1 MATPG
6 AWRNLTHDLRRLL
19 LSLAGIGFVV
29 LLMFMEMGF
38 SNGCFDTATHGYTL
52 FNADLVI
59 INRISTPASP
69 QRFLRDKLYLARRSP
84 VVANVIPMYV
94 QVGALWKIPG
104 EAGMRRVRVFGYD
117 TRQRPFW
124 PSEFAPRGDLQQ
136 PGAVLFDSRSRALL
150 GKPVPGTVT
159 ELNGRTISVVGLA
172 PMGADLDTD
181 GNLFL
186 DQSTFF
192 AIFGKGGK
200 GRLTPQDVDYG
211 LIQLRAGVD
220 PKQAAEE
227 LRTLLP
233 NDVRVLTLSDYC
245 DDVQRYWSR
254 NTAVGFLF
262 NMGVVVGFLIGMIVC
277 YQILFTDISNNLLPF
292 ATLKA
297 MGYRTGYLVKLVL
310 EQATFLALLGFV
322 LGVSAAWFLYWIMES
337 QTGLTMALTP
347 LRIATILLLTLVMCL
362 VAGLM
367 ALYRVIRI
375 DPADCF

>member
-1 MATPG
+1 MTTPI
-6 AWRNLTHDLRRLL
+6 AWRNLTHNLRRLM

-38 SNGCFDTATHGYTL
+38 SNGCFDTAAHSYTL
-52 FNADLVI
+52 FDADLVI
-59 INRISTPASP
+59 INRISTPASS
-69 QRFLRDKLYLARRSP
+69 QRFMRERLYLARRSP
-84 VVANVIPMYV
+84 AVADVIPMYV
-94 QVGALWKIPG
+94 YVGALWKIPG
-104 EAGMRRVRVFGYD
+104 DAGLRRVRVFGYD

-124 PSEFAPRGDLQQ
+124 PSEFAPRDDLRQ
-136 PGAVLFDSRSRALL
+136 PGAALFDSRSRALL

-159 ELNGRTISVVGLA
+159 ELNGRRIRIVGLA

-192 AIFGKGGK
+192 AIFGKSGLIP
-200 GRLTPQDVDYG
+200 RNVDYG
-211 LIQLRAGVD
+211 LIRLRAGVD
-220 PKQAAEE
+220 PEQAVEE
-227 LRTLLP
+227 LRKLLP
-233 NDVRVLTLSDYC
+233 DDVRVLTLSDYC
-245 DDVQRYWSR
+245 DDVKMYWSR

-297 MGYRTGYLVKLVL
+297 MGYRTGFLIKLVM

-322 LGVSAAWFLYWIMES
+322 LGLIGARFLYWVMES
-337 QTGLTMALTP
+337 QTGLSMALTP
-347 LRIATILLLTLVMCL
+347 YRIVTILLLTLVMCL

>member
-1 MATPG
+1 MAIPV
-6 AWRNLTHDLRRLL
+6 AWRNLTHNLRRLM

-59 INRISTPASP
+59 VNRISTPASP
-69 QRFLRDKLYLARRSP
+69 QRFLRERLYQARRSP
-84 VVANVIPMYV
+84 TVADVIPVYV
-94 QVGALWKIPG
+94 QVGAQWKIPG
-104 EAGMRRVRVFGYD
+104 DTGLRRVRVFGYD
-117 TRQRPFW
+117 TRQRPFR
-124 PSEFAPRGDLQQ
+124 PPEFAPRDDLRQ
-136 PGAVLFDSRSRALL
+136 PGAVLFDSRSRTLL

-159 ELNGRTISVVGLA
+159 ELNGRTIKIVSLT

-192 AIFGKGGK
+192 AIFGKNG
-200 GRLTPQDVDYG
+200 LTPLNVDYG
-211 LIQLRAGVD
+211 LIQLRTGVD
-220 PKQAAEE
+220 PEQAVEE
-227 LRTLLP
+227 LRKLLP
-233 NDVRVLTLSDYC
+233 DDVRVLTLSDYC
-245 DDVQRYWSR
+245 GDVQTYWSR

-297 MGYRTGYLVKLVL
+297 MGYRTGYLIKVVL

-322 LGVSAAWFLYWIMES
+322 LGLIAAWFLYWLMES
-337 QTGLTMALTP
+337 QTGLAMALTP
-347 LRIATILLLTLVMCL
+347 FRIATILWLTLVMCL

-367 ALYRVIRI
+367 ALYRVLRI

>member
-1 MATPG
+1 MAVPL
-6 AWRNLTHDLRRLL
+6 AWRNLTHNLRRLL

-38 SNGCFDTATHGYTL
+38 SNGCFDTASHGYTL

-59 INRISTPASP
+59 VNRISTPASP
-69 QRFLRDKLYLARRSP
+69 QRFVRERLYQARQSRA
-84 VVANVIPMYV
+84 VADVIPMYM
-94 QVGALWKIPG
+94 QVGALWRIPG
-104 EAGMRRVRVFGYD
+104 AVGLRRVRVFGFD

-124 PSEFAPRGDLQQ
+124 PSEFAPRNDLRQ

-150 GKPVPGTVT
+150 GKPAPGAVT
-159 ELNGRTISVVGLA
+159 QLNGRTINVVGLV

-181 GNLFL
+181 GNLFM

-192 AIFGKGGK
+192 AIFGENNN
-200 GRLTPQDVDYG
+200 GRLTPLEVDYG
-211 LIQLRAGVD
+211 LIQLQPGID
-220 PKQAAEE
+220 PRQAAEE
-227 LRTLLP
+227 LRRLLP
-233 NDVRVLTLSDYC
+233 DDVRVLTLSDYC
-245 DDVQRYWSR
+245 DDVQSYWSR

-277 YQILFTDISNNLLPF
+277 YQILFTDISANLLPF

-297 MGYRTGYLVKLVL
+297 MGYRTGPLVRLVL

-322 LGVSAAWFLYWIMES
+322 PGLIGAGFLYRVMES

-347 LRIATILLLTLVMCL
+347 LRVATILLLTLVMCL

>member
-1 MATPG
+1 
-6 AWRNLTHDLRRLL
+6 
-19 LSLAGIGFVV
+19 
-29 LLMFMEMGF
+29 
-38 SNGCFDTATHGYTL
+38 
-52 FNADLVI
+52 
-59 INRISTPASP
+59 
-69 QRFLRDKLYLARRSP
+69 
-84 VVANVIPMYV
+84 
-94 QVGALWKIPG
+94 
-104 EAGMRRVRVFGYD
+104 
-117 TRQRPFW
+117 
-124 PSEFAPRGDLQQ
+124 
-136 PGAVLFDSRSRALL
+136 
-150 GKPVPGTVT
+150 
-159 ELNGRTISVVGLA
+159 
-172 PMGADLDTD
+172 
-181 GNLFL
+181 
-186 DQSTFF
+186 
-192 AIFGKGGK
+192 
-200 GRLTPQDVDYG
+200 

-233 NDVRVLTLSDYC
+233 DDVRVLTLADYC
-245 DDVQRYWSR
+245 NDVQMYWSR

-322 LGVSAAWFLYWIMES
+322 LGVSAAWLLYWIMES

>member
-1 MATPG
+1 MAIPL
-6 AWRNLTHDLRRLL
+6 AWRNMTHNLRRLL
-19 LSLAGIGFVV
+19 LSLAGISFVV

-69 QRFLRDKLYLARRSP
+69 QRFLRERLYLARRSP
-84 VVANVIPMYV
+84 AVANVIPMYV
-94 QVGALWKIPG
+94 QVGAQWKIPG
-104 EAGMRRVRVFGYD
+104 NAGLRRVRVFGYD

-124 PSEFAPRGDLQQ
+124 PPEFAPRDDLRE
-136 PGAVLFDSRSRALL
+136 PGTVLFDSRSRALL
-150 GKPVPGTVT
+150 GKPAPGTIT
-159 ELNGRTISVVGLA
+159 ELNGRTIKVVGLV

-186 DQSTFF
+186 DEGTFF
-192 AIFGKGGK
+192 AIFGKTDK
-200 GRLTPQDVDYG
+200 GRTTPLDVDYG
-211 LIQLRAGVD
+211 LIQLRAGIDV
-220 PKQAAEE
+220 KQAVED
-227 LRTLLP
+227 LRKLLP
-233 NDVRVLTLSDYC
+233 DDVRVLTLSDYC
-245 DDVQRYWSR
+245 DDVQLYWSR

-297 MGYRTGYLVKLVL
+297 MGYRTGHLVKVVL
-310 EQATFLALLGFV
+310 EQATILALMGFV
-322 LGVSAAWFLYWIMES
+322 LGLIGAWFLYWVMES

-347 LRIATILLLTLVMCL
+347 LRMATIMLLTLVMCL
-362 VAGLM
+362 AAGLM
-367 ALYRVIRI
+367 ALYKVIRI

>member
-1 MATPG
+1 MATPL
-6 AWRNLTHDLRRLL
+6 AWRNLTHNLRRLL

-59 INRISTPASP
+59 VNRISTPASP
-69 QRFLRDKLYLARRSP
+69 QRFLRERLFLARRSP
-84 VVANVIPMYV
+84 DVANVIPMYV
-94 QVGALWKIPG
+94 QVGAQWKIPG
-104 EAGMRRVRVFGYD
+104 EAGLRRVRVFGYD

-124 PSEFAPRGDLQQ
+124 PAEFAPRDDLRQ

-150 GKPVPGTVT
+150 GKPSAGTVT
-159 ELNGRTISVVGLA
+159 QLNGRTISVVGLA

-181 GNLFL
+181 GNLFM

-192 AIFGKGGK
+192 AIFGGSEK
-200 GRLTPQDVDYG
+200 GRLTPLDVDYG
-211 LIQLRAGVD
+211 LIQLRAGVE
-220 PKQAAEE
+220 PRQAAEE
-227 LRTLLP
+227 LSKLLP
-233 NDVRVLTLSDYC
+233 DDVRVLTLSDYC
-245 DDVQRYWSR
+245 DDVQLYWSR

-262 NMGVVVGFLIGMIVC
+262 NMGVVVGFVIGMIVC
-277 YQILFTDISNNLLPF
+277 YQILFTDISSNLLPF

-297 MGYRTGYLVKLVL
+297 MGYRTSHLVKVVL
-310 EQATFLALLGFV
+310 EQATFLALLGFM
-322 LGVSAAWFLYWIMES
+322 LGLIAAWFLYLLMES

-347 LRIATILLLTLVMCL
+347 LRIAAILLLTLIMCL
-362 VAGLM
+362 VAGLV
-367 ALYRVIRI
+367 ALYKVIRI

>member
-1 MATPG
+1 
-6 AWRNLTHDLRRLL
+6 LL

-59 INRISTPASP
+59 VNRISTPASP
-69 QRFLRDKLYLARRSP
+69 QRFLRERLYLARRSAK
-84 VVANVIPMYV
+84 VADVIPMYV
-94 QVGALWKIPG
+94 QVGAQWKIPG
-104 EAGMRRVRVFGYD
+104 EAGLRRVRVFGYD

-124 PSEFAPRGDLQQ
+124 PAEFAPRDDLRQ

-150 GKPVPGTVT
+150 GNPAPGTIT

-192 AIFGKGGK
+192 AIFGETDK
-200 GRLTPQDVDYG
+200 GRLTPLDVDYG
-211 LIQLRAGVD
+211 LIQLRAGID
-220 PKQAAEE
+220 PGQAAAD
-227 LRTLLP
+227 LRALLP
-233 NDVRVLTLSDYC
+233 DDVRVLTLADYC
-245 DDVQRYWSR
+245 NDVQSYWSR

-297 MGYRTGYLVKLVL
+297 MGYRTGQLVRLVL
-310 EQATFLALLGFV
+310 EQATLLALLGFV
-322 LGVSAAWFLYWIMES
+322 PGLIGAWLLYWLMES

-347 LRIATILLLTLVMCL
+347 LRMATILLLTLVMCL
-362 VAGLM
+362 VAGFM
-367 ALYRVIRI
+367 ALYKVIRI

>member
-1 MATPG
+1 MGIPV
-6 AWRNLTHDLRRLL
+6 AWRNLTHNLRRLM

-38 SNGCFDTATHGYTL
+38 SNGCFDTATYGYTL

-59 INRISTPASP
+59 VNRISTPASP
-69 QRFLRDKLYLARRSP
+69 QRFLRERLYLARRSP
-84 VVANVIPMYV
+84 SVADVIPVYV
-94 QVGALWKIPG
+94 QIGAQWKIPG
-104 EAGMRRVRVFGYD
+104 DAGLRRVRVFGYD
-117 TRQRPFW
+117 TQQRPFW
-124 PSEFAPRGDLQQ
+124 PPEFAPRDDLRQ

-159 ELNGRTISVVGLA
+159 ELNGRTIRIVGMGA
-172 PMGADLDTD
+172 MGADLDTD

-192 AIFGKGGK
+192 AIFGKSG
-200 GRLTPQDVDYG
+200 LTPQDVDYG

-220 PKQAAEE
+220 PGQAVEE
-227 LRTLLP
+227 LRKLLP
-233 NDVRVLTLSDYC
+233 DDVRVLTLTDYC
-245 DDVQRYWSR
+245 HDVRMYWSR

-297 MGYRTGYLVKLVL
+297 MGYRTGYLIKLVL
-310 EQATFLALLGFV
+310 EQATFLALLGFM
-322 LGVSAAWFLYWIMES
+322 LGLIGAWFLYWLMES

-362 VAGLM
+362 VAGIM
-367 ALYRVIRI
+367 ALYRVLRI